1 MIKKN
6 RMMAHWNGGNRLEN
20 MENGM
25 NKSESIKELASALSK
40 AQAMIEGA
48 IKDKTNPAFRSK
60 YADLG
65 ACWDACR
72 DPLTKHGLSVMQL
85 PMIGEGSVRLET
97 ILMHSSGEFISSE
110 MQIPVSKHDAQGYG
124 SALTYARRYA
134 LCAFVGIAP
143 EDDDGNGASAKA
155 PTKQANPENERS
167 ASKEYPKELPIYTE
181 AQLVK
186 NLPAWQEAIN
196 SGRTTA
202 DNIVAKVSSGYR
214 LTRALEDRIR
224 SLEKHHDVDPFV
236 ADMESAEQL
245 EQESSK

>member
-1 MIKKN
+1 
-6 RMMAHWNGGNRLEN
+6 

-155 PTKQANPENERS
+155 PAKQANPENER
-167 ASKEYPKELPIYTE
+167 A
-181 AQLVK
+181 ALVK
-186 NLPAWQEAIN
+186 KLNAAARRGSVSLRDAWESLTPAQRHEMADMKDDLKSAAAMQDEAIA
-196 SGRTTA
+196 TQA
-202 DNIVAKVSSGYR
+202 
-214 LTRALEDRIR
+214 
-224 SLEKHHDVDPFV
+224 
-236 ADMESAEQL
+236 
-245 EQESSK
+245 

>member
-1 MIKKN
+1 
-6 RMMAHWNGGNRLEN
+6 
-20 MENGM
+20 M

-155 PTKQANPENERS
+155 TTKQANHENER
-167 ASKEYPKELPIYTE
+167 AE
-181 AQLVK
+181 LVK
-186 NLPAWQEAIN
+186 KLNAAARRGSVSLRDAWEALTPEQRREMADMKDDLKSAAAMQDEAIA
-196 SGRTTA
+196 TQA
-202 DNIVAKVSSGYR
+202 
-214 LTRALEDRIR
+214 
-224 SLEKHHDVDPFV
+224 
-236 ADMESAEQL
+236 
-245 EQESSK
+245 

>member
-1 MIKKN
+1 
-6 RMMAHWNGGNRLEN
+6 
-20 MENGM
+20 M

-85 PMIGEGSVRLET
+85 PMIGDGSVRLET

-155 PTKQANPENERS
+155 PTKQANPENER
-167 ASKEYPKELPIYTE
+167 A
-181 AQLVK
+181 ALVK
-186 NLPAWQEAIN
+186 KLNAASRRGSVSLRDAWEALTPAQRHEMADMKDDLKSAAAMQDEAIA
-196 SGRTTA
+196 TQA
-202 DNIVAKVSSGYR
+202 
-214 LTRALEDRIR
+214 
-224 SLEKHHDVDPFV
+224 
-236 ADMESAEQL
+236 
-245 EQESSK
+245 